1 LILSQPL
8 PKFNQI
14 DEYVPQLKQPM
25 FWYMSVWVVIH
36 LLRISFYAGTVTTQM
51 AFFGDDGTYGKI
63 AAWTIPLVPLVTF
76 PIVGRMMDRF
86 GLLMTLP
93 MANVFQI
100 LFGLLSLIPILR
112 IQPLTFIVYALGRQ
126 FFFGT
131 YFALVIQMFGQ
142 RHFGKISGS
151 ALFIAGLFVVAQI
164 PLVAVID
171 KSLGGNFALVN
182 VIGTLVFLPLF
193 HFIYY
198 IWQKGSAKA

>member
-1 LILSQPL
+1 
-8 PKFNQI
+8 
-14 DEYVPQLKQPM
+14 
-25 FWYMSVWVVIH
+25 MSVWVVIH